1 MDNTCTMIFLLDP
14 PEVFPFTQ
22 STYTRN
28 ESDSFTLECQ
38 AFAVPLPTLYWL
50 PGPINATLNI
60 TGGLYNLSS
69 SQLETFLTNIAA
81 FNGSRF
87 SGLTNQCP
95 IDANESACYYS
106 EGSVQSCDN
115 LVTGSLCSVPCALSI
130 NTSQGVDNSNRQISI
145 SRITICDLRK
155 EDELSYT
162 CIAVNNITNNIGTS
176 EGSSANLIVQGM

>member
-1 MDNTCTMIFLLDP
+1 MIFLLDP

-38 AFAVPLPTLYWL
+38 AFGVPLPTLYWL

-87 SGLTNQCP
+87 PGLTNQCP
-95 IDANESACYYS
+95 LMPTRVHATIARGVCSH
-106 EGSVQSCDN
+106 
-115 LVTGSLCSVPCALSI
+115 VTIL
-130 NTSQGVDNSNRQISI
+130 
-145 SRITICDLRK
+145 
-155 EDELSYT
+155 
-162 CIAVNNITNNIGTS
+162 
-176 EGSSANLIVQGM
+176 